1 MRNDDLTDIR
11 KFYQNLIEKEYD
23 FIFFDEL
30 NKNKSQV
37 IIRHDIDF
45 DVDAALKMAKI
56 ERELHLK
63 STYFFLIS
71 NDSYNLL
78 SKKNISNVLEIKE
91 MGHKISLHYDPTVY
105 EDYFEGF
112 KKEKEVFENVFG
124 VKLTEV
130 SIHRPNDFFINNDE
144 KIGTCDHTYMT
155 KYTKDVKYFSDSRGS
170 FRYGHPFKSDEFLNN
185 QNIQI
190 LIHPIWWIYEGDNRY
205 EKLIKFYNNK
215 KNKLKIHYSN
225 NCLPFKKI
233 INEIQ

>member
-78 SKKNISNVLEIKE
+78 SKKYKQC
-91 MGHKISLHYDPTVY
+91 
-105 EDYFEGF
+105 
-112 KKEKEVFENVFG
+112 FG
-124 VKLTEV
+124 NK
-130 SIHRPNDFFINNDE
+130 RN
-144 KIGTCDHTYMT
+144 
-155 KYTKDVKYFSDSRGS
+155 GS
-170 FRYGHPFKSDEFLNN
+170 
-185 QNIQI
+185 
-190 LIHPIWWIYEGDNRY
+190 
-205 EKLIKFYNNK
+205 
-215 KNKLKIHYSN
+215 
-225 NCLPFKKI
+225 
-233 INEIQ
+233 